1 MGPLDVTLIEVQIP
15 PGEGT
20 IMTTLLEILPF
31 EAIHERV
38 RTACRSRSSWSVLNK
53 LRSAAV
59 L

>member
-1 MGPLDVTLIEVQIP
+1 VIP
-15 PGEGT
+15 
-20 IMTTLLEILPF
+20 EILPF

-38 RTACRSRSSWSVLNK
+38 RAACRPWSSWSVRNR